1 MPPGGARKS
10 KRVRSQA
17 PNERPAEAEDVAI
30 QGGTQGKRIRPSPSN
45 ERPPGVATRSSSTRQ
60 QPTQPR
66 DEDQQGRQQPTQ
78 PSDEDQQGLPPMSE
92 DHGVDWSYHGAYEN
106 DGFGGE
112 GEQPEGEEEV
122 HPEET
127 TQAGA
132 EGKWHLLTMPLFL
145 LLLLCHM
152 LLMLLCYCCYL
163 FCCCCCY
170 ITCYML
176 LMALFCE

>member
-17 PNERPAEAEDVAI
+17 PDERPAEAEDVAV

-78 PSDEDQQGLPPMSE
+78 PSDEDQQGLPRMSE
-92 DHGVDWSYHGAYEN
+92 DHSVDWSYHGAYEN

-132 EGKWHLLTMPLFL
+132 EGKWHLLTLPLFFTVAAMSHVADAAMLLLLPL
-145 LLLLCHM
+145 LLLL
-152 LLMLLCYCCYL
+152 LLY
-163 FCCCCCY
+163 
-170 ITCYML
+170 YML
-176 LMALFCE
+176 HVADGSFL

>member
-17 PNERPAEAEDVAI
+17 PDERPAEAEDVAV

-60 QPTQPR
+60 QPTQP
-66 DEDQQGRQQPTQ
+66 
-78 PSDEDQQGLPPMSE
+78 SDEDQQGLTPMSE

-132 EGKWHLLTMPLFL
+132 EGK
-145 LLLLCHM
+145 
-152 LLMLLCYCCYL
+152 
-163 FCCCCCY
+163 
-170 ITCYML
+170 
-176 LMALFCE
+176 